1 MSYND
6 LSKKEKNYH
15 NTYDIIEDIIDSL
28 PFAIA
33 LVKDGHIKKINKK
46 FLLVFKK
53 TNKEQL
59 IDKKI
64 ETLLPSLPKEIINNI
79 INIKNIKG
87 KFNYKS
93 WCNGTKNPILIESTF
108 KPLNNGYLFWIVKEC
123 IELELLAQLPIVVYS
138 SSVKNPHYP
147 SYISE
152 QIKRMCGYEPKS
164 FYESKNFWD
173 SLIHPED
180 KDRVLAVLNRA
191 KKEKSG
197 WDISYRISR
206 KEAGFLWIKDHAMPI
221 KYHGKVVAIVGML
234 KDITK
239 EKEIELALSEASLRH
254 QLLFEKAPIG
264 IIYVDRFG
272 NIVDCN
278 DQLAKIFGAPKE
290 KFIGYNMLN
299 ASNMTLRFVAK
310 KLLRGQENYYE
321 GPYRSEI
328 SGRELQISV
337 IATPLK
343 NKEDNIIGGVCL
355 VQDIS
360 KRVELE
366 ESLKREV
373 LFKETILSTVQA
385 LVVVLDRNGRIS
397 HLNKTAEDK
406 LGVRLEEVKDMPFWQ
421 VWVPSA
427 NINLAK
433 KHFKEILKHSKPGSI
448 EKELRTRNGKKLL
461 VVWSYDLIKEN
472 GEIKWVVG
480 TGIDI
485 TEQRK
490 MEEQLRHA
498 QKMEAIHRLAGGVAH
513 ELNNQLTAIS
523 GYIQMLK
530 DRFKEDHI
538 QKVFDSILR
547 ASAKAAE
554 TTNKLLLFS
563 QYEDLSSKKL
573 DINAYIRRIVNN
585 LIKSLPA
592 IISIKLDLAKEP
604 LFIKANELRLFQI
617 FDNLIKNSK
626 DAMPNGGIIYIKTER
641 LDKDH
646 LIVVSVSDTGIGM
659 GKDVIEKAFEP
670 FFTTKPFGK
679 GQGLGLSTVYGIVKQ
694 YGGHIKLESKKGKG
708 TKVTIWFPPFDE
720 SE

>member
-1 MSYND
+1 MISNKEKLIYSNIIECFPFATALIKEGYIKALNSKF
-6 LSKKEKNYH
+6 LSIFNKFKKEEELINK
-15 NTYDIIEDIIDSL
+15 DIQSVLPCLPSKIID
-28 PFAIA
+28 A
-33 LVKDGHIKKINKK
+33 LKSNSQKEE
-46 FLLVFKK
+46 LV
-53 TNKEQL
+53 
-59 IDKKI
+59 
-64 ETLLPSLPKEIINNI
+64 
-79 INIKNIKG
+79 
-87 KFNYKS
+87 YKS
-93 WCNGTKNPILIESTF
+93 WATKGKMPLLVESIF
-108 KPLNNGYLFWIVKEC
+108 KPLNDGYLLWIVRDC
-123 IELELLAQLPIVVYS
+123 TELEVISQLPIVVYAS
-138 SSVKNPHYP
+138 SFINPHSP
-147 SYISE
+147 RYISN
-152 QIKRMCGYEPKS
+152 QIEKMCGYKPS
-164 FYESKNFWD
+164 AFYRTKKFLDN
-173 SLIHPED
+173 LIHPED
-180 KDRVLAVLNRA
+180 RERVLAILDKA
-191 KKEKSG
+191 KREMSG
-197 WDISYRISR
+197 WEISYRLIT
-206 KEAGFLWIKDHAMPI
+206 KNGEAIWIDDKAKPI
-221 KYHGKVVAIVGML
+221 QHNDKVVAVVGIL

-239 EKEIELALSEASLRH
+239 EKEIELALSEARLRH

-299 ASNMTLRFVAK
+299 AKNMTLRSVAK

-328 SGRELQISV
+328 SGKDLQISV

-343 NKEDNIIGGVCL
+343 NKEDSIIGGVCL

-373 LFKETILSTVQA
+373 LFKETILETVQA
-385 LVVVLDRNGRIS
+385 LVVVLDRKGRIY

-406 LGVRLEEVKDMPFWQ
+406 LAVKLEEVKNKPFWQ
-421 VWVPSA
+421 VWVPPS
-427 NINLAK
+427 NIELAQ
-433 KHFKEILKHSKPGSI
+433 KHFEEILKHSKPGSI
-448 EKELRTRNGKKLL
+448 EKELRTHDGKKLL

-547 ASAKAAE
+547 ASSKAAE

-592 IISIKLDLAKEP
+592 IISVKLDLAKEP

-641 LDKDH
+641 LDNDH